1 MRTLS
6 KCQEMDNSS
15 NISHIMQAMHNRP
28 VSPPPRRLTLIPGLG
43 VGVLASSTAAIFIL
57 FAQHAGAPSIVI
69 AAYRLTIASLILAP
83 LALTRYRSELGGL
96 RRSQWVLVLLSGTF
110 LAVHFASWITSLEY
124 TSVASSVVLVSTT
137 PLWVAL
143 LSPLVLRER
152 LSPAALLGMLLALIG
167 GAVVAL
173 SDACAWQAGRV
184 DCPTLHTFFN
194 GQAVVGDLLALFG
207 AWMASGYMLVG
218 RRVRS
223 SLELVPYIFIVY
235 SMAAVV
241 LITIMFGARE
251 KPVGYSPSVFFWFV
265 LLALIPQLVGHSTY
279 NWALKYLPAS
289 FVAVTLLGEPIGSTL
304 LAFLIFQ
311 QSPGWIKILGG
322 VLILAGIYL
331 ASRTRNQ
338 S

>member
-1 MRTLS
+1 MGS
-6 KCQEMDNSS
+6 SS
-15 NISHIMQAMHNRP
+15 NISHIMQAMDHRTTNP
-28 VSPPPRRLTLIPGLG
+28 TPRRLTLVPGLG
-43 VGVLASSTAAIFIL
+43 IGVLAASTAAIFIL
-57 FAQHAGAPSIVI
+57 FAQHAGAPSLVI

-83 LALTRYRSELGGL
+83 LALTRYRSEIASLK
-96 RRSQWVLVLLSGTF
+96 RPQWILVLLSGAF
-110 LAVHFASWITSLEY
+110 LAVHFATWITSLQY

-152 LSPAALLGMLLALIG
+152 LSGAAMLGMLLALIG

-173 SDACAWQAGRV
+173 SDACAWQAGHV
-184 DCPTLHTFFN
+184 DCPTLRTFFS
-194 GQAVVGDLLALFG
+194 GQAVLGDILALFG

-223 SLELVPYIFIVY
+223 SLELVPYIFVVY

-241 LITIMFGARE
+241 LIAILFGARE
-251 KPVGYSPSVFFWFV
+251 KPFGYSPNVLFWCV

-289 FVAVTLLGEPIGSTL
+289 FVAVTMLGEPIGSTI

-311 QSPGWIKILGG
+311 QSPGWFKILGG

-331 ASRTRNQ
+331 VSRTRNR

>member
-1 MRTLS
+1 
-6 KCQEMDNSS
+6 MDD
-15 NISHIMQAMHNRP
+15 RP
-28 VSPPPRRLTLIPGLG
+28 RSPAPRRLTLVPGLG
-43 VGVLASSTAAIFIL
+43 VGVLAASTAAILIL

-83 LALTRYRSELGGL
+83 LALTRYRSELANL
-96 RRSQWVLVLLSGTF
+96 RRSQWILVLLSGTF
-110 LAVHFASWITSLEY
+110 LAVHFASWITSLQY

-152 LSPAALLGMLLALIG
+152 LGLAAILGMLLALTG
-167 GAVVAL
+167 GIVVAL
-173 SDACAWQAGRV
+173 SDACTFQAGRLT
-184 DCPTLHTFFN
+184 CPSLQTFFN

-218 RRVRS
+218 RKVRS
-223 SLELVPYIFIVY
+223 SLELIPYIFIVY

-241 LITIMFGARE
+241 LIAILFAAGE
-251 KPVGYSPSVFFWFV
+251 KPFGYSASVFLWCL
-265 LLALIPQLVGHSTY
+265 LLALIPQLVGHTAY

-289 FVAVTLLGEPIGSTL
+289 FVAVTLLGEPIGATV
-304 LAFLIFQ
+304 LAFIIFQ

-322 VLILAGIYL
+322 LFILTGIYL
-331 ASRTRNQ
+331 AARTRNQ
-338 S
+338 T

>member
-143 LSPLVLRER
+143 LSPLVLR
-152 LSPAALLGMLLALIG
+152 
-167 GAVVAL
+167 
-173 SDACAWQAGRV
+173 
-184 DCPTLHTFFN
+184 
-194 GQAVVGDLLALFG
+194 
-207 AWMASGYMLVG
+207 
-218 RRVRS
+218 
-223 SLELVPYIFIVY
+223 
-235 SMAAVV
+235 
-241 LITIMFGARE
+241 
-251 KPVGYSPSVFFWFV
+251 
-265 LLALIPQLVGHSTY
+265 
-279 NWALKYLPAS
+279 
-289 FVAVTLLGEPIGSTL
+289 
-304 LAFLIFQ
+304 
-311 QSPGWIKILGG
+311 
-322 VLILAGIYL
+322 
-331 ASRTRNQ
+331 
-338 S
+338 

>member
-1 MRTLS
+1 MLTLS
-6 KCQEMDNSS
+6 KCQEMGDIS
-15 NISHIMQAMHNRP
+15 NISHIMQAMDHGP
-28 VSPPPRRLTLIPGLG
+28 VSPTPRRLTLIPGLG

-83 LALTRYRSELGGL
+83 LALTRYRSELGSL

-110 LAVHFASWITSLEY
+110 LAVHFASWITSLQY

-152 LSPAALLGMLLALIG
+152 LSLAALLGMLLALGG

-173 SDACAWQAGRV
+173 SDACAWQTGRLA
-184 DCPTLHTFFN
+184 CPSLQMFFS
-194 GQAVVGDLLALFG
+194 GQAIVGDLLALFG

-218 RRVRS
+218 RKVRS
-223 SLELVPYIFIVY
+223 SLELIPYIFVVY

-241 LITIMFGARE
+241 LIAILFGVGE
-251 KPVGYSPSVFFWFV
+251 KPAGYSSSVSLWCL

-322 VLILAGIYL
+322 VFILAGIYL
-331 ASRTRNQ
+331 ASRSRTKT
-338 S
+338 